1 MKIAGCHPLKKIGHL
16 TPKTPP
22 KDNYVKKTPQKKLT
36 FCQILSKKDTR
47 SFNSKPICKSFVV
60 ILKKSVFSCVLEVF
74 YTVQLSNRKVL
85 INSTMG
91 FSAVLVCY
99 YMYKFIAKDSKII
112 PLGYGSL
119 HTIFLWLVGGCCVKL
134 CAQEN

>member
-1 MKIAGCHPLKKIGHL
+1 MGGGGGPL
-16 TPKTPP
+16 
-22 KDNYVKKTPQKKLT
+22 V
-36 FCQILSKKDTR
+36 
-47 SFNSKPICKSFVV
+47 
-60 ILKKSVFSCVLEVF
+60 
-74 YTVQLSNRKVL
+74 TVQLSNRKVL
-85 INSTMG
+85 ISITMG

-134 CAQEN
+134 CAQVN